1 METRAKKSLGQHFL
15 KDQTVIEHILAVAQI
30 APEEKILE
38 IGPGTGALT
47 EKLIERVKK
56 VIAIELDHQMVEYLT
71 QTLEASQGFSLLE
84 ANVLEVDLNELLVQ
98 AGFES
103 RGYKIVANLPYYITA
118 PIIRTL
124 LSLEITPKSLILMV
138 QKEVAERITAKPGSM
153 SLLSL
158 MVQYYA
164 DARIAFTV
172 AATAFDPA
180 PAVESA
186 VIELRPM
193 RVYDD
198 EQDRRLFRIARAGFA
213 ARRKTLANNFA
224 SSFQIERMRIEQ
236 ALSSLGLRAD
246 IRAQALSVA
255 EWRGLV
261 PVIENLER
269 EKQTSVRG

>member
-15 KDQTVIEHILAVAQI
+15 KDQTVIEHILGVAEI
-30 APEEKILE
+30 TPEEKILE

-56 VIAIELDHQMVEYLT
+56 VIAIELDHHMVEYLT

-124 LSLEITPKSLILMV
+124 LSLKITPKSLILMV
-138 QKEVAERITAKPGSM
+138 QKEVAERMTAKPGSM

-164 DARIAFTV
+164 DARIVFTV
-172 AATAFDPA
+172 PATAFDPA
-180 PAVESA
+180 PTVESA

-193 RVYDD
+193 RIYDD

-236 ALSSLGLRAD
+236 ALSSLGLRTD

-255 EWRGLV
+255 DWRGLV

-269 EKQTSVRG
+269 EKQTFVGG

>member
-138 QKEVAERITAKPGSM
+138 QKEVAERITARPGSM

-224 SSFQIERMRIEQ
+224 SSFQLERMRIEQ

-269 EKQTSVRG
+269 EKQTSVLG